1 MHRMKLLW
9 SLHTIINTVQASV
22 SAIVSGLWGPDYN
35 VKGVFLLFLLIRS
48 MEFIWKQCSQST
60 MCCFSQV
67 TLGGGHI
74 LGSLQQ
80 CKLRLPRWPGVV
92 EGHDDKKPLGVWLWW
107 VTDSAVYKTPYWVL
121 ARSKML
127 QLPRWIFSDG
137 PVFKKMLRASDFCW
151 VFFKWNY
158 LLIFGTHIPA
168 SEEIPSDLSLHFCI
182 FTLLHIKG
190 KCTFSSVS
198 CN

>member
-137 PVFKKMLRASDFCW
+137 PVFKKKCSGLQTS
-151 VFFKWNY
+151 VGFFLSEIISSYSAHTY
-158 LLIFGTHIPA
+158 LLLKKFRLIWVYTSA
-168 SEEIPSDLSLHFCI
+168 YLHFYI
-182 FTLLHIKG
+182 
-190 KCTFSSVS
+190 
-198 CN
+198 

>member
-92 EGHDDKKPLGVWLWW
+92 EGHDGRCVNQ
-107 VTDSAVYKTPYWVL
+107 TMTL
-121 ARSKML
+121 ARTDERETS
-127 QLPRWIFSDG
+127 WSA
-137 PVFKKMLRASDFCW
+137 PVMSYR
-151 VFFKWNY
+151 
-158 LLIFGTHIPA
+158 
-168 SEEIPSDLSLHFCI
+168 
-182 FTLLHIKG
+182 
-190 KCTFSSVS
+190 FSSVQNTLLS
-198 CN
+198 FGTE